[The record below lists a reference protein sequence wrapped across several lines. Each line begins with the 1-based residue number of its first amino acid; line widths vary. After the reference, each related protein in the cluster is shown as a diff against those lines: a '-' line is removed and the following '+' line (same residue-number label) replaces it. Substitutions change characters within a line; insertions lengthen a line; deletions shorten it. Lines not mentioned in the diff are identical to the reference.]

1 MKLEQRRNKPL
12 KVLVIDDEVD
22 ICLLLTS
29 ILKKSGHETLY
40 STTIKQGV
48 VAMDQFEPDIVFL
61 DLNLSDGSGFA
72 AIPLIRESNPM
83 VEIVIISAHDGPFE
97 KKRALNENI
106 EFFLNKP
113 LKKSEIDE
121 VLDQLSEKSQTN

>member
-1 MKLEQRRNKPL
+1 M
-12 KVLVIDDEVD
+12 
-22 ICLLLTS
+22 
-29 ILKKSGHETLY
+29 Y

-48 VAMDQFEPDIVFL
+48 VAMGQFRPDIVFL

-72 AIPLIRESNPM
+72 AIPLIRKENPL

-97 KKRALNENI
+97 KKRALSEDI

-113 LKKSEIDE
+113 LKKSEIDD
-121 VLDQLSEKSQTN
+121 VLDQLTEKTQTN

>member
-1 MKLEQRRNKPL
+1 MDQKKNKF

-29 ILKKSGHETLY
+29 ILKKAGYETMY

-48 VAMDQFEPDIVFL
+48 VAIGQFEPDIVFL

-72 AIPLIRESNPM
+72 AIPLIRKANPL

-113 LKKSEIDE
+113 LKKTEIDD
-121 VLDQLSEKSQTN
+121 VLDQLTEKSQTN